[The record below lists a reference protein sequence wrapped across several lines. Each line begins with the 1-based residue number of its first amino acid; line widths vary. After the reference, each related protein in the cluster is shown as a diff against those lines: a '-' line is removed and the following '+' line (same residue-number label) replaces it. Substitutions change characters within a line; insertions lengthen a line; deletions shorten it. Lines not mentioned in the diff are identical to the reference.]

1 MDSWKA
7 SGSMGVAMSLIGI
20 LLWAGMAWPR
30 ELVDEAGRRVR
41 VPDNP
46 HRVVSLAPSITES
59 LFLLGLDEEVVGVT
73 QHCNYPPQAK
83 TRPVVGSY
91 VQFSL
96 EKVLSLRPD
105 LVLAVRDGNPK
116 DSVERLTSLGVPV
129 YVVDPRSLEGLLDT
143 LQRLGGVLRRG
154 QEAEAIVRQM
164 RSRLDR
170 LKDAVAGRP
179 RPKVLLQVGIEPLVT
194 VGKGTLQDHLIQMAG
209 GDNVAASVPLQ
220 YPILSVERVLQAGP
234 EVILVSSMAGETDA
248 GKELRRW
255 QKWKEIPAVAS
266 GRVHLINGDLIDRP
280 SPRILDGLEEMV
292 GYIHP
297 EAGRLLRGEGN

>member
-7 SGSMGVAMSLIGI
+7 LGSRCAALSLIGI
-20 LLWAGMAWPR
+20 LIWAGMVWPR
-30 ELVDEAGRRVR
+30 EMADEAGRWVQ

-46 HRVVSLAPSITES
+46 HRIVSLAPSITES

-83 TRPVVGSY
+83 SRAVVGSY

-96 EKVLSLRPD
+96 EKVISLRPD
-105 LVLAVRDGNPK
+105 LVFAVRDGNPK
-116 DSVERLTSLGVPV
+116 DSVERLASLGVPV
-129 YVVDPRSLEGLLDT
+129 YVVDPRSLEGLLET

-154 QEAEAIVRQM
+154 QEAEVIIRRM

-170 LKDAVAGRP
+170 LRDVVAGRP
-179 RPKVLLQVGIEPLVT
+179 RPKVLLQVGIEPLVG
-194 VGKGTLQDHLIQMAG
+194 VGKGTLQDQLIQMAG
-209 GDNVAASVPLQ
+209 GENIAASVPLQ
-220 YPILSVERVLQAGP
+220 YPILSLERVLQAGP
-234 EVILVSSMAGETDA
+234 EVILVSSMVGEMA
-248 GKELRRW
+248 AEKEVRRW
-255 QKWKEIPAVAS
+255 GKWKQIPAVAS

-280 SPRILDGLEEMV
+280 SPRILNGLEEMV

-297 EAGRLLRGEGN
+297 EARPLLRGEDN

>member
-1 MDSWKA
+1 MDRYRA
-7 SGSMGVAMSLIGI
+7 SDRRGVALGLIGI
-20 LLWAGMAWPR
+20 LLWAGTAWPR
-30 ELVDEAGRRVR
+30 DMVDEAGRRVQ

-46 HRVVSLAPSITES
+46 HRIVSLAPSITES

-73 QHCNYPPQAK
+73 KHCNYPPQAK
-83 TRPVVGSY
+83 TRAVVGSY

-116 DSVERLTSLGVPV
+116 DSVERLASLGVPV
-129 YVVDPRSLEGLLDT
+129 YVVDPRTLEGLLET
-143 LQRLGGVLRRG
+143 LQRLGDVLRRG
-154 QEAEAIVRQM
+154 QEAQAIIGQM

-179 RPKVLLQVGIEPLVT
+179 RPRVLLQVGIEPLVS
-194 VGKGTLQDHLIQMAG
+194 VGNGTLQDQLIQMAG
-209 GDNVAASVPLQ
+209 GENIAASVPLQ
-220 YPILSVERVLQAGP
+220 YPILSVEWVLQAGP
-234 EVILVSSMAGETDA
+234 EVILVSSMVGETDA

-255 QKWKEIPAVAS
+255 KKWKEIPAVAS
-266 GRVHLINGDLIDRP
+266 GRVHLIDGDLIDRP
-280 SPRILDGLEEMV
+280 SPRILRGLEEMV

-297 EAGRLLRGEGN
+297 EAGRLLRGGGN